1 MRRTATFVTVVSL
14 GMVGTTS
21 ATAAVPLI
29 CTPSGC
35 FKEVEKPGNGGSKGK
50 GGSPST
56 PPSRGGSGAGSAAP
70 RPVVLTEEQKAEVRA
85 RQRGFAA
92 ACAGISSLTGQV
104 PAACQV
110 TAVPVEGDGGPAPET
125 PGEAAVRIMAKVA
138 IPKPA
143 APQGGPAGVALA
155 DGRPY
160 TAVNATTW
168 FWVDE
173 SSWQSVSDRESGAG
187 MWVEV
192 NLEPTRLRLSP
203 GDGSPDVTCAGPGR
217 AWTQGTDPFA
227 EAPGGCHHIY
237 KKAGDVNATISID
250 WHATWTASGGQS
262 GDFGTVTSTTPWS
275 FTVVEGQ
282 SIVEG

>member
-1 MRRTATFVTVVSL
+1 M
-14 GMVGTTS
+14 
-21 ATAAVPLI
+21 
-29 CTPSGC
+29 
-35 FKEVEKPGNGGSKGK
+35 
-50 GGSPST
+50 
-56 PPSRGGSGAGSAAP
+56 
-70 RPVVLTEEQKAEVRA
+70 
-85 RQRGFAA
+85 
-92 ACAGISSLTGQV
+92 
-104 PAACQV
+104 
-110 TAVPVEGDGGPAPET
+110 
-125 PGEAAVRIMAKVA
+125 RIMAKVA
-138 IPKPA
+138 IPKPV
-143 APQGGPAGVALA
+143 APSGGPAGVSLS

-203 GDGSPDVTCAGPGR
+203 GDGSPDVTCGGPGK

-250 WHATWTASGGQS
+250 WHATWTASSGQS
-262 GDFGTVTSTTPWS
+262 GDFGTVTSTAPWS